1 MTPFPRTFASN
12 VNGARFDVED
22 QLTASL
28 LMKSEKKEFVRVEH
42 HAQKAESKKNK
53 KADTDLEQDIH

>member
-1 MTPFPRTFASN
+1 MTPFQRTFASN
-12 VNGARFDVED
+12 VNGARFDVDD

-42 HAQKAESKKNK
+42 Q
-53 KADTDLEQDIH
+53 IH

>member
-1 MTPFPRTFASN
+1 MTPFQRTFVSN
-12 VNGARFDVED
+12 VNGARFDVDD

-42 HAQKAESKKNK
+42 QVQKADGKKGK
-53 KADTDLEQDIH
+53 KSEVEQEIH

>member
-1 MTPFPRTFASN
+1 MTPFQWTFASN
-12 VNGARFDVED
+12 VNGARFDVDD

-42 HAQKAESKKNK
+42 QVQKAECKKGK
-53 KADTDLEQDIH
+53 KSELEQEIH

>member
-1 MTPFPRTFASN
+1 MTPFQRTFASN
-12 VNGARFDVED
+12 VNGARFDVDD

-42 HAQKAESKKNK
+42 QTQKAEGKKGK
-53 KADTDLEQDIH
+53 KSELEQEIH

>member
-1 MTPFPRTFASN
+1 MPPFQRTFASN
-12 VNGARFDVED
+12 VNGARFDVDD

-42 HAQKAESKKNK
+42 QAQKADGKKGK
-53 KADTDLEQDIH
+53 KSELEQEIH